1 MLKET
6 SDLLKEFYGLDD
18 ETFQLSNEVME
29 EIKDKF
35 EEIKEI
41 REYNQYKVLKA
52 MQNAHLSDNH
62 FNWTTGYGYNDIGRE
77 KIEEIF
83 AEVFGAEDA
92 LVRPIIV
99 NGTHALSLCI
109 QGLVRPGDEILSI
122 TDKPYDTLQGVIG
135 IREEKGSLKE
145 FGVTYDDVPFLE
157 DGNIDLETV

>member
-52 MQNAHLSDNH
+52 MLM
-62 FNWTTGYGYNDIGRE
+62 GRKIQRENSRKE
-77 KIEEIF
+77 KDR
-83 AEVFGAEDA
+83 A
-92 LVRPIIV
+92 
-99 NGTHALSLCI
+99 
-109 QGLVRPGDEILSI
+109 
-122 TDKPYDTLQGVIG
+122 
-135 IREEKGSLKE
+135 
-145 FGVTYDDVPFLE
+145 
-157 DGNIDLETV
+157 